1 MKAAIPTND
10 GIMMATSFEQA
21 KGFLILT
28 IELGQVVKE
37 ELIWNKVGYIPD
49 SPEDYLTPVND
60 CSAVFADTIP
70 DSLKNVLN
78 KNGISLI
85 QSRDSIITNAI
96 VHYLE
101 HEVSKAADY
110 CCCP

>member
-21 KGFLILT
+21 KGFLILN

-37 ELIWNKVGYIPD
+37 ELIWNKAGYVAD
-49 SPEDYLTPVND
+49 SPDGFLAPVKD
-60 CSAVFADTIP
+60 CSAVFADTIT
-70 DSLKNVLN
+70 DSLKSLLN
-78 KNGISLI
+78 NKGISLI
-85 QSRDSIITNAI
+85 QSKDSIITNAI
-96 VHYLE
+96 VHYLQ
-101 HEVSKAADY
+101 HEVSKAADH

>member
-1 MKAAIPTND
+1 MKAAFPTND

-37 ELIWNKVGYIPD
+37 ELIWNRAGYVED
-49 SPEDYLTPVND
+49 SPESYITPVCD
-60 CSAVFADTIP
+60 CAAVFADTIP
-70 DSLKNVLN
+70 DSLKNALN
-78 KNGISLI
+78 KKDISLI

>member
-10 GIMMATSFEQA
+10 GIMMAASFEQA
-21 KGFLILT
+21 RGFLVLN
-28 IELGQVVKE
+28 IELGKVVKE
-37 ELIWNKVGYIPD
+37 ELIWNKAGYIAD
-49 SPEDYLTPVND
+49 SPENYLTLIND
-60 CSAVFADTIP
+60 CSAVFADIIG
-70 DSLKNVLN
+70 DSLKNILN
-78 KNGISLI
+78 KKGIALI

-101 HEVSKAADY
+101 HEGSKAADY

>member
-21 KGFLILT
+21 KGFLIVN
-28 IELGQVVKE
+28 IELGEVVKE
-37 ELIWNKVGYIPD
+37 ELILNKAGYTAD
-49 SPEDYLTPVND
+49 SPEGYLTQIND
-60 CSAVFADTIP
+60 CSAVFADAITG
-70 DSLKNVLN
+70 SLKSLLN
-78 KNGISLI
+78 NKGITLI
-85 QSRDSIITNAI
+85 QSKDSIITNVI

-101 HEVSKAADY
+101 REVGKAADY